1 MKETEKNKATL
12 ELIRISKRM
21 TAHQIQ
27 RVTDIANGML
37 IAQESVPKKKQSRSL
52 IWRKCNYHIEYKR
65 KETWK
70 WKM

>member
-27 RVTDIANGML
+27 RVTD

>member
-37 IAQESVPKKKQSRSL
+37 IAQESVPKKKQNRSL
-52 IWRKCNYHIEYKR
+52 I
-65 KETWK
+65 
-70 WKM
+70 